1 MLLNGIETVRLQGTH
16 WVGCH
21 VALQDGHDPMGA
33 RGGMY
38 SIECDIP
45 PLGHVL
51 EQLVSRREAVV
62 GPLRGRGYLE
72 EVGH

>member
-1 MLLNGIETVRLQGTH
+1 
-16 WVGCH
+16 
-21 VALQDGHDPMGA
+21 
-33 RGGMY
+33 MY

>member
-1 MLLNGIETVRLQGTH
+1 M
-16 WVGCH
+16 GCH

-38 SIECDIP
+38 STECEIP

-62 GPLRGRGYLE
+62 GPLRGRDYLE